1 MPTPIGHALV
11 GVAIAWS
18 AEAIRRTPKGLP
30 APSILAVT
38 CAGLAAVPD
47 LDLLYRPLH
56 RMMTHSVI
64 APVLAGVIAG
74 AIMRIAHR
82 RAAWQTGIVCGL
94 AYASHLLLDWLGG
107 DTKIPA
113 GVQLLW
119 PFSDRWFIS
128 SWEIFRPTDL
138 GGFFTAPIIRS
149 NAVAVL
155 REVLFLGPIAI
166 ATFFWRRRKLAGRF
180 GQSPAS
186 RSRHLLPPSTINESR
201 PGGRSA
207 T

>member
-18 AEAIRRTPKGLP
+18 AEAIRRTPVRLP
-30 APSILAVT
+30 ARSTVAAA
-38 CAGLAAVPD
+38 CAGLAVVPD
-47 LDLLYRPLH
+47 LDLLYPPVH

-64 APVLAGVIAG
+64 ALVLAGVIAG
-74 AIMRIAHR
+74 AVMQRGDR
-82 RAAWQTGIVCGL
+82 GAAWRVGILCGL

-128 SWEIFRPTDL
+128 SWGIFRPTDL

-149 NAVAVL
+149 NALTVL
-155 REVLFLGPIAI
+155 RELLVLGPVAV
-166 ATFFWRRRKLAGRF
+166 ATFFWRRRRAGRSLPPRPTCP
-180 GQSPAS
+180 GPTTCC
-186 RSRHLLPPSTINESR
+186 RSRR
-201 PGGRSA
+201 
-207 T
+207 